1 MPGSEQGES
10 QYRTL
15 YLNPEPPKFPNLL
28 ITGGFLARGCGY
40 RCANT
45 SAEGTRLIMDIPRPS
60 NARAKMMR
68 RIVLGAAAILLIGGV
83 TYGLSRLRPAAPSVD
98 RATVWSD
105 EVKRGPMLRELR
117 GIGTL
122 IPEDIQWI
130 PAQTEAQV
138 DRIVLKPGAIVKSD
152 SIILELSNLTLKR
165 DVLDS
170 EYQLKAAEADYAN
183 LKVQVNGELLNQ
195 KAAEAAVR
203 SEYEQAKIQH
213 AVDEKLAAEG
223 IGSTVTAELSK
234 VKEEQLGVRVQLEGE
249 RTKNTADAA
258 QARLQAQQSHVD
270 QQRALY
276 ELRHAELEAL
286 HVRAGL
292 NGVLQLVPVEVGQH
306 VLPGTNLARVAD
318 PKKLKAEVKVA
329 ETQAKDAVIGQKAT
343 VDTRNGVVAGHV
355 SRIDPSVQNG
365 TVTVDVAIDGPL
377 PDGARP
383 DLSVDGT
390 IEVENLKDVLY
401 VGRPVHGASQSTIS
415 LFKLSSDGSEANRVN
430 VKLGRS
436 SVNTVEILQGLQVGD
451 RVILSDM
458 SQWDNYDRVRLK

>member
-1 MPGSEQGES
+1 
-10 QYRTL
+10 
-15 YLNPEPPKFPNLL
+15 
-28 ITGGFLARGCGY
+28 
-40 RCANT
+40 
-45 SAEGTRLIMDIPRPS
+45 
-60 NARAKMMR
+60 
-68 RIVLGAAAILLIGGV
+68 
-83 TYGLSRLRPAAPSVD
+83 
-98 RATVWSD
+98 VWSD

-138 DRIVLKPGAIVKSD
+138 DRIVLKPGAIVRSD

-165 DVLDS
+165 DVLDA

-183 LKVQVNGELLNQ
+183 LKVQVNSDLLNQ

-234 VKEEQLGVRVQLEGE
+234 VKEEQLGVRVQLEGD

-258 QARLQAQQSHVD
+258 QARLQAQASHVD

-318 PKKLKAEVKVA
+318 PKKLKAEIKVA

-343 VDTRNGVVAGHV
+343 IDTRNGVVAGHV

-365 TVTVDVAIDGPL
+365 TVTMDVAIDGPL

-415 LFKLSSDGSEANRVN
+415 LFKLTPDGSEATRVN